1 MPEPPF
7 VKRQIPQRIVLAAR
21 LGANEQ
27 ALREVLETQAQ
38 VQVDEPTVT
47 AVSEAIRTEATLVV
61 LTEEVLTDE
70 VLGSQLGERLTQQP
84 EWSDIPVIILLKEC
98 QRFGDCLALL
108 GQTTHHRSVL
118 LLELPLKRG
127 LFAAV
132 VRSCLMN
139 RARQYWLRD
148 TLYQLKESNQAL
160 ENFSYTA
167 AHELRSPLG
176 IVKSAFDLLIRTSLS
191 HRQQK
196 LAAMGQ
202 QTAQDM
208 NKLLDA
214 LLSYSKVQSQA
225 TDFASVD
232 LDAVVREAIAGLDSL
247 ISQKN
252 AEVTWQTLPQV
263 HGSRQLL
270 VQLISNLIK
279 NAIIHNDTEAPTV
292 KIWAALEPSEDKLAT
307 ASDKMQHGCLPK
319 SESSKRWVISI
330 GDNGPGIA
338 LEAQQEIFAM
348 FNRAGKSRAEGSG
361 IGLALCRRV
370 AEQHQSTLEVR
381 ATIGG
386 GSIFYFDLAGAEGS

>member
-1 MPEPPF
+1 MPELPL
-7 VKRQIPQRIVLAAR
+7 VKRQSPQRIVLAAR

-38 VQVDEPTVT
+38 VQVDEPTVA
-47 AVSEAIRTEATLVV
+47 AVAEAIRTEATLVV
-61 LTEEVLTDE
+61 LTEEVLTGE
-70 VLGSQLGERLTQQP
+70 LLGKQLGEHLTQQP

-118 LLELPLKRG
+118 LLELPLKRE
-127 LFAAV
+127 LFAAI

-148 TLYQLKESNQAL
+148 TLHQLHESNQAL

-176 IVKSAFDLLIRTSLS
+176 IVKSAFDLLIRTSLAPK
-191 HRQQK
+191 QQK
-196 LAAMGQ
+196 LAEMGQ
-202 QTAQDM
+202 QTVQGM

-225 TDFASVD
+225 TDFTSVD
-232 LDAVVREAIAGLDSL
+232 LDAVVREAIAGLGTL
-247 ISQKN
+247 INQKG
-252 AEVTWQTLPQV
+252 ADVTWQTLPQV

-270 VQLISNLIK
+270 VQLISNLVK

-292 KIWAALEPSEDKLAT
+292 KIWAALEPSKDEPTEVVGAIAVSKT
-307 ASDKMQHGCLPK
+307 QHFYLPRA
-319 SESSKRWVISI
+319 EGSKRWIISI
-330 GDNGPGIA
+330 SDNGPGVA
-338 LEAQQEIFAM
+338 PEAQQKIFAM

-370 AEQHQSTLEVR
+370 AEQHQST
-381 ATIGG
+381 
-386 GSIFYFDLAGAEGS
+386 